1 VGWHREDG
9 PSATVTLVTRPTT
22 VRATFAVTAAIVVV
36 GLVIQTQVV
45 VTADEAFFDGTA
57 ARLFNMF
64 CFFTVQ
70 SNVIVGI
77 TCGLL
82 AWRLDLGD
90 TSPLF
95 RMFRLV
101 GVIDIAITGLVY
113 NIALA
118 DLTEL
123 DGKAAVADQLVHV
136 VVPIVAVAGWVV
148 FGPRGLINWRDIG
161 WAALV
166 PLAWLGFTLIRGPIV
181 DWYPYPFLDV
191 RDHGYPRVLV
201 SCALVG
207 LLFLALAAG
216 ARALDRALDR
226 RVSGTQ

>member
-1 VGWHREDG
+1 
-9 PSATVTLVTRPTT
+9 VTSPIAARW
-22 VRATFAVTAAIVVV
+22 AFGATAAVVLL
-36 GLVIQTQVV
+36 GLVIQTQAVV
-45 VTADEAFFDGTA
+45 SADEAFFDGTA
-57 ARLFNMF
+57 ARVFNMF

-77 TCGLL
+77 TGALL

-90 TSPLF
+90 HSTAF
-95 RMFRLV
+95 RVFRLV

-113 NIALA
+113 NVALA

-136 VVPIVAVAGWVV
+136 VVPILAVAGWAM
-148 FGPRGLINWRDIG
+148 FGPRGWIGGRDIAL
-161 WAALV
+161 AALV
-166 PLAWLGFTLIRGPIV
+166 PLAWLVFTLIRGPIV

-191 RDHGYPRVLV
+191 RDHGYPRVFANCV
-201 SCALVG
+201 VVG

-226 RVSGTQ
+226 RVDRRVSRPVSGTL